1 MAQLISAKGSD
12 VLAWRAA
19 GDFAATF
26 RQTILS
32 RMEFCRSD
40 QAAALLDGVKLAL
53 DDLAAANDAFC
64 SRCEALLEEVAT
76 CAEPARLKELTA
88 LYYDGLYAHL
98 AVHHS
103 APAFYQYSTLFLQ
116 SMTRG
121 VSRNSYNKLGLSA
134 RQMPEMALIALG
146 PAGRQEFSPFC
157 PLQLMLI
164 HSPVDDADIDLIARF
179 AALVHECFEACGL
192 RIDETVTPRNA
203 RWRGSL
209 ADWEQWLNDVLERG
223 KSSEIVEIVRLAEQ
237 TVLAGCTETAGKFSQ
252 KSLAIL
258 AASQVATNNL
268 VARVAALSNGIGI
281 MGGLRFERSGPYRG
295 MFALLDQALQPLSA
309 SVSAMALLKHL
320 ETTATPSRI
329 RELLWRR
336 ELNVD
341 MAERLLQAW
350 HTLHELRLLQEQE
363 VQPEWLNNA
372 PLYLNVDEMSVD
384 EQESLR
390 ESLEAVG
397 TMQRHIGINFS
408 SMGE

>member
-26 RQTILS
+26 RQIILS

-40 QAAALLDGVKLAL
+40 QAADLLDGVKLAL
-53 DDLAAANDAFC
+53 DDRSAANDAFC
-64 SRCEALLEEVAT
+64 RRCETLLEEVAT
-76 CAEPARLKELTA
+76 CAEPERLKELTA
-88 LYYDGLYAHL
+88 LFYDGLYAHL

-103 APAFYQYSTLFLQ
+103 ASAFYQYSTLFLQ
-116 SMTRG
+116 SLTRG
-121 VSRNSYNKLGLSA
+121 VSRNSYNTLGLSA
-134 RQMPEMALIALG
+134 RQMPEMTLIALG

-164 HSPVDDADIDLIARF
+164 HSPAADGDAELISRF

-192 RIDETVTPRNA
+192 RLDETVTPRNA

-209 ADWEQWLNDVLERG
+209 ADWERWLNDVLERG
-223 KSSEIVEIVRLAEQ
+223 ISSEIVEIVRLAEQ
-237 TVLAGCTETAGKFSQ
+237 TVLAGCTDTAGNFRQ
-252 KSLAIL
+252 MSLAIL

-268 VARVAALSNGIGI
+268 VSRVAALSNGIGI

-309 SVSAMALLKHL
+309 SVSAMALLKRL
-320 ETTATPSRI
+320 ETTASPCRI

-336 ELNVD
+336 DLNVD
-341 MAERLLQAW
+341 MAEHLLQAW
-350 HTLHELRLLQEQE
+350 HTLHELRLLREQE
-363 VQPEWLNNA
+363 VQPDWLNNA
-372 PLYLNVDEMSVD
+372 PLYLDVDEMSVD

-397 TMQRHIGINFS
+397 TIQRHIGINFS